1 MNENVMILSE
11 ADTISVAL
19 TDRSAGETHPG
30 CWQTN
35 ANQSTKGRRAC
46 CLPAGTDNGDDLEC
60 PPFHRT
66 AWLGLSADLN
76 STGERMASA
85 ECGWT
90 VL

>member
-1 MNENVMILSE
+1 MKLRVHSSPPKSKKYAVCI
-11 ADTISVAL
+11 AA
-19 TDRSAGETHPG
+19 
-30 CWQTN
+30 
-35 ANQSTKGRRAC
+35 KGRLNRAR
-46 CLPAGTDNGDDLEC
+46 LLEC

-76 STGERMASA
+76 ATGERMASA